1 MEILKV
7 FYTLT
12 LRQVFWKTKI
22 FFKKLEYCFSVE
34 SANIENP
41 PSPHKTAI
49 SEANF
54 KTNRKVS
61 TKWTYQRHYAVKGL
75 LKEKNMDF
83 ITTKVFCI

>member
-1 MEILKV
+1 MTINGNIECFLYIN
-7 FYTLT
+7 
-12 LRQVFWKTKI
+12 
-22 FFKKLEYCFSVE
+22 LETSFLE
-34 SANIENP
+34 NENP
-41 PSPHKTAI
+41 PSPYKTAI

-61 TKWTYQRHYAVKGL
+61 TKSTYQRHYAVKGL